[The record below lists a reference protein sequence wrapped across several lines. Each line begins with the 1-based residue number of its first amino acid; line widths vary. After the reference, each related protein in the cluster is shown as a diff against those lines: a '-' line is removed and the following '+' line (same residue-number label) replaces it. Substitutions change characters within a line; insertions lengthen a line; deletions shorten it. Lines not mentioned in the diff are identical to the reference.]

1 MTDDLSDCL
10 AKWCYQDEALFD
22 LEGERLFRNN
32 WLLVAHVSDLPDN
45 RDFITFEVAGES
57 AIVIR
62 GNDNRLRAFHNVCR
76 HRGARLLN
84 ERSGQCA
91 PTLSCPFHGWTYQ
104 LDGNLVGVPAA
115 NSFTNLEQ
123 ASKSLVAVDMEIWMG
138 FIFIRFASGG
148 ASLAETMKPLEDR
161 LRPYRL
167 PEMRSIKNSRYRQL
181 MPCNWKVIHDIDN
194 EGYHV
199 PVGHP
204 MLQELYGKNYTDH
217 SIGGHAVSSA
227 WLNDKPA
234 KNWSVRN
241 YQKLLPRFDHL
252 PDDSQRLWF
261 YVAIFPNMVLG
272 LYPDSIEYYMTIP
285 VSPQKTILTGA
296 SYALPDARRGMDA
309 VRWLNLRI
317 NRITS
322 EEDVNFVMR
331 MHNGMKSSAFPE
343 PELSS
348 LESGVRE
355 FHHKIQS
362 VLPVTRLKQSP
373 GAEKMVEINNA
384 MTDAGSCPPI
394 QSAYGLDSPSR
405 GE

>member
-1 MTDDLSDCL
+1 MTNDFSNCL

-22 LEGERLFRNN
+22 LEGDRLFRNH
-32 WLLVAHVSDLPDN
+32 WLLVGHISDLPDD
-45 RDFITFEVAGES
+45 RDFMTFGVAGES

-62 GNDNRLRAFHNVCR
+62 GNDNQLRAFHNVCR

-84 ERSGQCA
+84 EISGQCA
-91 PTLSCPFHGWTYQ
+91 PTLSCPFHGWSYR
-104 LDGNLVGVPAA
+104 LDGKLVSVPAA
-115 NSFTNLEQ
+115 NSFTNLDKT
-123 ASKSLVAVDMEIWMG
+123 ARSLVPVELEIWLG
-138 FIFIRFASGG
+138 FIFIRFAPDGD
-148 ASLAETMKPLEDR
+148 SLAKTMAAVEDR

-167 PEMRSIKNSRYRQL
+167 PEMQPIKNSRYRQT

-199 PVGHP
+199 PAGHP
-204 MLQELYGKNYTDH
+204 MLQQLYGKNYTDH
-217 SIGGHAVSSA
+217 SIGGHAVASA
-227 WLNDKPA
+227 CLNDKPG
-234 KNWSVRN
+234 KSWSVRN

-296 SYALPDARRGMDA
+296 SYALPDSRRGMEA

-322 EEDVNFVMR
+322 EEDEDFVMR
-331 MHNGMKSSAFPE
+331 MRDGMKSSAFPE

-355 FHHKIQS
+355 FHHRIQEL
-362 VLPVTRLKQSP
+362 LPVTRLKQSP
-373 GAEKMVEINNA
+373 GTEKMLEINNA
-384 MTDAGSCPPI
+384 M
-394 QSAYGLDSPSR
+394 L
-405 GE
+405 